1 MTVVGASSDLA
12 GRIAEFVRRDF
23 TPHFGERAEP
33 FPGHPLWSRLRDLGS
48 ELWLD
53 TGSLD
58 DAAEVWTREFSALTT
73 NNTLLNKEVQ
83 RGVYDALIHEAADLL
98 AAEADLSDRDRL
110 LELAFILNARHALRL
125 VERFDAYVSVE
136 EHTDLAHD
144 VDAAVETAR
153 RYHAICP
160 ERFIIK
166 VPLTPAGLLATRR
179 LADEGVPVNHTLGF
193 SARQNVVIARIARPR
208 FVNVFLGRLGS
219 FVKTNGL
226 GGGEYVGQRS
236 TLASQRV
243 VRALR
248 EEGKTPSRQIAAS
261 FRAGPQVQDLAGV
274 DVLTMPPKVAREF
287 LDLGL
292 GPDDLDNRTTGRPEP
307 PLAEAVDPTDIG
319 LPVLWEVD
327 ERLLACLDAL
337 EQEDLRAFTP
347 GDLVRFFADH
357 GCGDVLVD
365 WTDEQVATSA
375 AEGKIPTL
383 ANWRDALTAGEVGLD
398 ALMNLAGL
406 GAFAADQKAM
416 DTHVAEVL
424 KA

>member
-1 MTVVGASSDLA
+1 MTVADASSDLSK
-12 GRIAEFVRRDF
+12 RIAEFVRRDF
-23 TPHFGERAEP
+23 TPHFGERADA
-33 FPGHPLWSRLRDLGS
+33 FPSHPLWSRLRDLGS

-58 DAAEVWTREFSALTT
+58 DAADVWTREFSALTT

-83 RGVYDALIHEAADLL
+83 QGTYDDLIREADALLRE
-98 AAEADLSDRDRL
+98 EGGLSDRDRL
-110 LELAFILNARHALRL
+110 LELAFVLNARHALRL
-125 VERFDAYVSVE
+125 VEEFDAYVSVE

-153 RYHAICP
+153 RYHAVCP
-160 ERFIIK
+160 DRFIVK

-179 LADEGVPVNHTLGF
+179 LSDEGVPVNHTLGF
-193 SARQNVVIARIARPR
+193 SARQNVMIARIARPR

-219 FVKTNGL
+219 FVKTSGL
-226 GGGEYVGQRS
+226 GGGEYIGQRT

-248 EEGKTPSRQIAAS
+248 EAGTTPSRQIAAS
-261 FRAGPQVQDLAGV
+261 FREGTQVRDLAGV
-274 DVLTMPPKVAREF
+274 DVLTMPPKVARGV
-287 LDLGL
+287 LDLGFQ
-292 GPDDLDNRTTGRPEP
+292 PDGLDNRTVGKPEP
-307 PLAEAVDPTDIG
+307 PLAGSVDPTGVG

-327 ERLLACLDAL
+327 ERLEACLDAL

-347 GDLVRFFADH
+347 DDLLAFFADH
-357 GCGDVLVD
+357 DCRDILVD

-375 AEGKIPTL
+375 EEGKIPTL
-383 ANWRDALTAGEVGLD
+383 ANWGEALQAGEVGLD

-406 GAFAADQKAM
+406 NAFAADQKAM
-416 DTHVAEVL
+416 DAHVAEVL